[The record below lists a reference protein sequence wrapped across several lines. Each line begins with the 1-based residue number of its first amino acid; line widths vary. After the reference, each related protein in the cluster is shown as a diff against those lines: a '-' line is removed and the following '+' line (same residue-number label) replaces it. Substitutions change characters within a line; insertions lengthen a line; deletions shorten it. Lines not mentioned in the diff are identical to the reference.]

1 MRRVYFK
8 SVLSLIAVIVATI
21 TFGCSHQSENSMTKP
36 VIDSDTVVMNVN
48 NNTLTSD
55 TTPNNNGRD
64 SIDSLTIPK
73 DKLITREEYMRLP
86 YKEQKRYRYE
96 TTIDI
101 YQCTIT
107 DNEVKSAIIN
117 YLYTIDE
124 NKKKGDLTISNQGQ
138 WLSAYHWTLS
148 TFPIDVT
155 NDINKM
161 VSYTILNN
169 RIIYIVSLIDI
180 FDEPWL
186 KVNRDITKKYKI
198 WLTYDFVPFWA
209 FFDDGYPSEPVYFFD
224 KDYERKY
231 YQGLESKRNDVDIF
245 RHKEAVVTT
254 FDRDSAAVS
263 AKNDTINTVIYND
276 SEQ

>member
-8 SVLSLIAVIVATI
+8 SVLSLIAVIVAAI
-21 TFGCSHQSENSMTKP
+21 TCGCSHHSDNSMTKP
-36 VIDSDTVVMNVN
+36 VIDSDTVVMNVS

-55 TTPNNNGRD
+55 TTTNNNGRD

-86 YKEQKRYRYE
+86 NKEQKKYRYE

-101 YQCTIT
+101 YQCKIT
-107 DNEVKSAIIN
+107 DNEVKSAIVN
-117 YLYTIDE
+117 YLDNIDE
-124 NKKKGDLTISNQGQ
+124 KKRKGDLTISNQGS

-148 TFPIDVT
+148 TFPIDFT
-155 NDINKM
+155 DDIKKM
-161 VSYTILNN
+161 VSYTILNGK
-169 RIIYIVSLIDI
+169 IIYIVSLINI
-180 FDEPWL
+180 FDESWI
-186 KVNRDITKKYKI
+186 KVNPDITRKYKVS
-198 WLTYDFVPFWA
+198 LTYDFVPFWA

-224 KDYERKY
+224 KNYERKY
-231 YQGLESKRNDVDIF
+231 YQALEAEQNEANVI
-245 RHKEAVVTT
+245 RHKDAVVTS

-276 SEQ
+276 SVQ